1 LSFLKSSEKKIALV
15 APDKIVR
22 IVQRIHLKREV
33 PMVEI
38 LKKALLAS
46 VGVTYLTKDK
56 IEEVGKKI
64 LQDAHVNETEGRK
77 FVDELVKKSVEAKSS
92 LEKTVTEKIQAALHA
107 MNLPTR
113 NDVNE
118 LKNRIAELEAQ
129 LKK

>member
-1 LSFLKSSEKKIALV
+1 MHPINS
-15 APDKIVR
+15 
-22 IVQRIHLKREV
+22 KREV
-33 PMVEI
+33 TMVEI

-46 VGVTYLTKDK
+46 VGLTYLTKDK

-77 FVDELVKKSVEAKSS
+77 FVDDLVKKSAEAKSS
-92 LEKTVTEKIQAALHA
+92 LEKTVAEKIQAALHS

-113 NDVNE
+113 KDVEE
-118 LKNRIAELEAQ
+118 LKNRIAELEEQ

>member
-1 LSFLKSSEKKIALV
+1 
-15 APDKIVR
+15 
-22 IVQRIHLKREV
+22 
-33 PMVEI
+33 MVEI
-38 LKKALLAS
+38 LKKVLLAS

-64 LQDAHVNETEGRK
+64 LDDAHVNEIEGRK
-77 FVDELVKKSVEAKSS
+77 FVDELIKKSADAKNS

-118 LKNRIAELEAQ
+118 LKTRIAELEAQ